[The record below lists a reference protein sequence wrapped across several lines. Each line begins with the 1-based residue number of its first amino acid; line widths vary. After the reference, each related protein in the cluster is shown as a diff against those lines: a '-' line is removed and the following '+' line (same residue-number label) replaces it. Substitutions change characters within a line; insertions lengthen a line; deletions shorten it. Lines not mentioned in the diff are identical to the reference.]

1 MKTSQHD
8 TIQNVVNAL
17 LKPIGE
23 PKNFILPL
31 AEFKTVFKE
40 VQKHRSGTKIDV
52 ILNGDWAIV
61 QFSELCNHRIR
72 VLPDNSFH
80 PVLKLLGVHQYIE
93 EEDFEIAAAV
103 ANIYGQRK
111 YLTLGRFVLEEFLT
125 EGLPGLTVFLISG
138 ILFAWLINLSSSF
151 DVIKSANDLLIG
163 VSTIFFSIF
172 MLFTASQ
179 NLSSIVTPDLF
190 KQGLTHRFIQVDKMV
205 SWISIAA
212 LGLAGLNRV
221 VVETI
226 SMINIETNIGRLFV
240 LNSQRIIPWT
250 TSLAV
255 SLITISFLI
264 VVRYYYKRVQNLL
277 ETDLSKKLLDETFER
292 QNIEK

>member
-1 MKTSQHD
+1 
-8 TIQNVVNAL
+8 
-17 LKPIGE
+17 
-23 PKNFILPL
+23 
-31 AEFKTVFKE
+31 
-40 VQKHRSGTKIDV
+40 
-52 ILNGDWAIV
+52 
-61 QFSELCNHRIR
+61 
-72 VLPDNSFH
+72 
-80 PVLKLLGVHQYIE
+80 
-93 EEDFEIAAAV
+93 
-103 ANIYGQRK
+103 
-111 YLTLGRFVLEEFLT
+111 
-125 EGLPGLTVFLISG
+125 
-138 ILFAWLINLSSSF
+138 
-151 DVIKSANDLLIG
+151 
-163 VSTIFFSIF
+163 